1 MIGVP
6 LSSLLPLSL
15 SLTLSLSQS
24 LSPPPPPLSSH
35 ASRVKFLIVEVLQK
49 ANHIVGMTGDGVND
63 APALKKADIGIAV
76 QGCTDAARAAADI
89 VLTSPGLSTIVDGIL
104 LSRQIFQRMKNYCV
118 YRISCTIWILFFFAI
133 SICLYDFQI
142 PVFVIVLISLI
153 NDGTIITIA
162 YDNVLTS
169 RLPES
174 WDLPCVCG
182 VAVALG
188 ACGVA
193 FSLGLYN
200 AGVSEFFPQ
209 VLGLPKLARVQL
221 EAMMYVA
228 GCGLGV
234 VWGGGGGKGG
244 RDEGCK

>member
-1 MIGVP
+1 M
-6 LSSLLPLSL
+6 
-15 SLTLSLSQS
+15 
-24 LSPPPPPLSSH
+24 
-35 ASRVKFLIVEVLQK
+35 KFLIVEVLQK

-234 VWGGGGGKGG
+234 VWGGGGGKDG